1 MNSTTHRLNT
11 RSGGTQPKETHM
23 QSINTQ
29 SRNALRSVRRI
40 REAGMTL
47 VEIMIVI
54 VIMALIG
61 TGVTVALLPRLEDA
75 NINSTTIDAATIR
88 QAMVLFR
95 AENPGDGCPDMSDLI
110 EGSYLDSSMRTTDAW
125 DADYELECEG
135 REVFAISAGPDGN
148 FGNDDDIQ

>member
-1 MNSTTHRLNT
+1 MQNT
-11 RSGGTQPKETHM
+11 
-23 QSINTQ
+23 NTQ
-29 SRNALRSVRRI
+29 SRNALKSVRRL

-61 TGVTVALLPRLEDA
+61 TGVTVALLPSLERA
-75 NINSTTIDAATIR
+75 NIRSTGLDAATVR

-95 AENPGDGCPDMSDLI
+95 AENPGDGCPDMADLT

-125 DADYELECEG
+125 DVDFELECEG
-135 REVFAISAGPDGN
+135 RDVFAISAGPDGQ

>member
-1 MNSTTHRLNT
+1 
-11 RSGGTQPKETHM
+11 M

-61 TGVTVALLPRLEDA
+61 TGVTIALLPQLEKA
-75 NINSTTIDAATIR
+75 NISATETDSASVR
-88 QAMVLFR
+88 QAMVLYR
-95 AENPGDGCPDMSDLI
+95 AENPGDCPDMNDLV
-110 EGSYLDSSMRTTDAW
+110 EGSYLDGNMRTTDAW
-125 DADYELECEG
+125 DQDYELECEG
-135 REVFAISAGPDGN
+135 RDVFAISAGPDGQ